1 MKLNIYDKKKIIKT
15 YEVEAYD
22 VKFGTLEDVTK
33 AIDLDGLKT
42 GSNVEI
48 IKMAGKLILTNIE
61 TFKALFKDIFDGITD
76 EELKKASLKEMATVI
91 VDIVKYT
98 ISELNFGNKKKKR

>member
-98 ISELNFGNKKKKR
+98 ISELNFGNKKKN

>member
-33 AIDLDGLKT
+33 AIDLDSLKT

-61 TFKALFKDIFDGITD
+61 TFKVLFKDIFDGITD

-98 ISELNFGNKKKKR
+98 ISELNFGNNEKN

>member
-22 VKFGTLEDVTK
+22 IKFGTLEDITK
-33 AIDLDGLKT
+33 AIDLDSLKT

-61 TFKALFKDIFDGITD
+61 TFKVLFKDIFDGITD

-98 ISELNFGNKKKKR
+98 INELNFGNNGKN

>member
-1 MKLNIYDKKKIIKT
+1 MKLNIYNKKQVVKT

-22 VKFGTLEDVTK
+22 IKFGTLEDITK
-33 AIDLDGLKT
+33 AIDLDSLKT

-98 ISELNFGNKKKKR
+98 INELNFGNNGKN

>member
-22 VKFGTLEDVTK
+22 IKFGTLEDITK
-33 AIDLDGLKT
+33 AIDLDSLKT

-61 TFKALFKDIFDGITD
+61 TFKALFEDIFDGITD

-98 ISELNFGNKKKKR
+98 INELNFGNNGKN

>member
-98 ISELNFGNKKKKR
+98 ISELNFGNNEKN

>member
-1 MKLNIYDKKKIIKT
+1 MKLNIYEKKKIVKT

-22 VKFGTLEDVTK
+22 VKFGTLEDITK
-33 AIDLDGLKT
+33 AIDLDSLKT

-61 TFKALFKDIFDGITD
+61 TFKVLFKDIFDGITD

-98 ISELNFGNKKKKR
+98 ISELNFGNNEKN

>member
-22 VKFGTLEDVTK
+22 VKFGTLEDVAK
-33 AIDLDGLKT
+33 AIDLDSLKT

-61 TFKALFKDIFDGITD
+61 TFKVLFKDIFDGITD

-98 ISELNFGNKKKKR
+98 ISELNFGNNEKN

>member
-33 AIDLDGLKT
+33 AIDLDSLKT

-61 TFKALFKDIFDGITD
+61 TFKVLFKDIFDGITD

-98 ISELNFGNKKKKR
+98 ISELNIGNNEKN